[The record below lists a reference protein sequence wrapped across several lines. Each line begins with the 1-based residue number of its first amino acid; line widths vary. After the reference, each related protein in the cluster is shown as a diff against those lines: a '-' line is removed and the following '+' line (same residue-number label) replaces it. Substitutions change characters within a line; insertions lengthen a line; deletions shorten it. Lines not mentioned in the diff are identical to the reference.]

1 MNGMIP
7 TLSLI
12 VPMHNE
18 AGNIDTLYQR
28 LANVLSPLSV
38 SWEMICINDGSTDDT
53 LNELLKAQ
61 RIYKEICIIDLTRN
75 FGKEAALSAG
85 LDFARGEA
93 AIPIDADLQDPPEI
107 IPQMI
112 ELWRKGFEVVLAKR
126 KTRTGDSF
134 VKRNTAQL
142 FYSVI
147 NKLSEVDIPQDTG
160 DFRLI
165 SRPVI
170 DALKQLPERRR
181 FMKGLFAWVG
191 YKTAEIE
198 YERPERFSGS
208 TKFNYW
214 KLWNFALE
222 GITSF
227 SDAPLKVASY
237 LGIMISLLSF
247 IYAIKIVID
256 TLLFGNPVKG
266 YPSLIVAI
274 LFFSGVQLIALG
286 IIGEYLGRIYAETKQ
301 RPIYL
306 VRDIWPSE
314 KPQQLKKM
322 DD

>member
-1 MNGMIP
+1 MNP

-18 AGNIDTLYQR
+18 AGNIELLYER
-28 LANVLSPLSV
+28 LHRVLSPMQIT
-38 SWEMICINDGSTDDT
+38 WEMLCINDGSTDNT
-53 LNELLKAQ
+53 LDELLKAQ
-61 RIYKEICIIDLTRN
+61 LHHSQIIVIDLTRN

-85 LDFARGEA
+85 IDFAKGEA

-112 ELWRKGFEVVLAKR
+112 DLWHKGFDVVLAKR
-126 KTRTGDSF
+126 KTRDGDSF
-134 VKRNTAQL
+134 VKRNTAHW
-142 FYSVI
+142 FYTII
-147 NKLSEVDIPQDTG
+147 NQLSEVDIPQDTG

-165 SRPVI
+165 SRPVLN
-170 DALKQLPERRR
+170 ALKQLPERRR

-191 YKTAEIE
+191 FKTAEIE
-198 YERPERFSGS
+198 YERPERHTGQ

-227 SDAPLKVASY
+227 SDAPLKIASY
-237 LGIMISLLSF
+237 FGILVSLLSF
-247 IYAIKIVID
+247 LYAIKIVAD
-256 TLLFGNPVKG
+256 TLLYGNPVKG

-286 IIGEYLGRIYAETKQ
+286 VIGEYLGSIYSESKQ

-306 VRDIWPSE
+306 VRNIW
-314 KPQQLKKM
+314 QTNNH
-322 DD
+322 DNT

>member
-1 MNGMIP
+1 MNP

-18 AGNIDTLYQR
+18 AGNIDHLYHR
-28 LANVLSPLSV
+28 LKEVLSPLQL
-38 SWEMICINDGSTDDT
+38 SWEMLCINDGSTDDT

-61 RIYKEICIIDLTRN
+61 NNYPQITVIDLTRN

-85 LDFARGEA
+85 IDFARGEV

-112 ELWRKGFEVVLAKR
+112 DLWHKGFDVVLAKR
-126 KTRTGDSF
+126 KSRDGDSF
-134 VKRNTAQL
+134 VKRNTAHL
-142 FYSVI
+142 FYKLI

-165 SRPVI
+165 TRPVME
-170 DALKQLPERRR
+170 ALKQLPERRR

-191 YKTAEIE
+191 FKTAEIE
-198 YERPERFSGS
+198 YERPERHAGK

-227 SDAPLKVASY
+227 SDAPLKIASY
-237 LGIMISLLSF
+237 FGIVISLLSF
-247 IYAIKIVID
+247 LYAIKIVID

-286 IIGEYLGRIYAETKQ
+286 IIGEYLGRIYSESKQ

-306 VRDIWPSE
+306 VKNIWQPD
-314 KPQQLKKM
+314 KNNHKN
-322 DD
+322 

>member
-1 MNGMIP
+1 MIP

-85 LDFARGEA
+85 LDFAKGEA

-134 VKRNTAQL
+134 VKRNTAHL
-142 FYSVI
+142 FYRII

-160 DFRLI
+160 DYRLI

-170 DALKQLPERRR
+170 NALKQLPERRR

-198 YERPERFSGS
+198 YERPERFSGTS
-208 TKFNYW
+208 KFNYW

-227 SDAPLKVASY
+227 SDAPLKIASY
-237 LGIMISLLSF
+237 LGIIISLLSF
-247 IYAIKIVID
+247 VYAIKIVID

-306 VRDIWPSE
+306 IRDIWPSE
-314 KPQQLKKM
+314 DITVFQKNKEN
-322 DD
+322 

>member
-1 MNGMIP
+1 MNP

-18 AGNIDTLYQR
+18 AGNIDHLYHR
-28 LANVLSPLSV
+28 LKEVLSPLQL
-38 SWEMICINDGSTDDT
+38 SWEMLCINDGSTDDT

-61 RIYKEICIIDLTRN
+61 NNYPQITVIDLTRN

-85 LDFARGEA
+85 IDFARGEV

-112 ELWRKGFEVVLAKR
+112 DLWHKGFDVVLAKR
-126 KTRTGDSF
+126 KSRDGDSF
-134 VKRNTAQL
+134 IKRNTAHL
-142 FYSVI
+142 FYKLI

-165 SRPVI
+165 TRPVME
-170 DALKQLPERRR
+170 ALKQLPERRR

-191 YKTAEIE
+191 FKTAEIE
-198 YERPERFSGS
+198 YERPERHAGK

-227 SDAPLKVASY
+227 SDAPLKIASY
-237 LGIMISLLSF
+237 FGIVISLLSF
-247 IYAIKIVID
+247 LYAIKIVID

-286 IIGEYLGRIYAETKQ
+286 IIGEYLGRIYSESKQ

-306 VRDIWPSE
+306 VKNIWQPD
-314 KPQQLKKM
+314 KNNHKN
-322 DD
+322 

>member
-1 MNGMIP
+1 
-7 TLSLI
+7 
-12 VPMHNE
+12 MHNE

-28 LANVLSPLSV
+28 LAHVLLPLNI
-38 SWEMICINDGSTDDT
+38 SWEMICINDGSTDET

-61 RIYKEICIIDLTRN
+61 SIHKEICIIDLTRN

-112 ELWRKGFEVVLAKR
+112 ELWQKGFEVVLAKR

-134 VKRNTAQL
+134 VKRNTAHL
-142 FYSVI
+142 FYRII

-160 DFRLI
+160 DYRLI

-170 DALKQLPERRR
+170 NALKQLPERRR

-198 YERPERFSGS
+198 YERPERFSGTS
-208 TKFNYW
+208 KFNYW

-227 SDAPLKVASY
+227 SDAPLKIASY
-237 LGIMISLLSF
+237 LGIIISLLSF
-247 IYAIKIVID
+247 LYAIKIVID
-256 TLLFGNPVKG
+256 TILFGNPVKG

-306 VRDIWPSE
+306 VRNVWSAENSSISNN
-314 KPQQLKKM
+314 KQRQSL
-322 DD
+322 

>member
-1 MNGMIP
+1 MIP

>member
-1 MNGMIP
+1 MNP

-18 AGNIDTLYQR
+18 AGNIDHLYHR
-28 LANVLSPLSV
+28 LKEVLSPLQL
-38 SWEMICINDGSTDDT
+38 SWEMLCINDGSTDDT

-61 RIYKEICIIDLTRN
+61 NNYPQITVIDLTRN

-85 LDFARGEA
+85 IDFAQGEV

-112 ELWRKGFEVVLAKR
+112 DLWHKGFDVVLAKR
-126 KTRTGDSF
+126 KSRDGDSF
-134 VKRNTAQL
+134 VKRNTAHL
-142 FYSVI
+142 FYKLI

-165 SRPVI
+165 TRPVME
-170 DALKQLPERRR
+170 ALKQLPERRR

-191 YKTAEIE
+191 FKTAEIE
-198 YERPERFSGS
+198 YERPERHAGK

-227 SDAPLKVASY
+227 SDAPLKIASY
-237 LGIMISLLSF
+237 FGIVISLLSF
-247 IYAIKIVID
+247 LYAIKIVID

-286 IIGEYLGRIYAETKQ
+286 IIGEYLGRIYSESKQ

-306 VRDIWPSE
+306 VKNIWQPD
-314 KPQQLKKM
+314 KNNHKN
-322 DD
+322 